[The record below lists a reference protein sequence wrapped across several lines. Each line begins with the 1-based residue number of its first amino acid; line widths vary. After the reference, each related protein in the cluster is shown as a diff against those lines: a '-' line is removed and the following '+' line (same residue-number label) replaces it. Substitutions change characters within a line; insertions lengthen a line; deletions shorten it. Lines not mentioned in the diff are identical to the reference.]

1 MQQKTRS
8 GSRAVTISDVADLAK
23 VSTATV
29 SRALTEPSRV
39 SVATRERVMAAVAQ
53 TGYTPNV
60 AARSLRVARSMMVLV
75 VVPYRITPFFS
86 VLLQSI
92 DRALAAGG
100 YGMLV
105 GDLNDRE
112 EQEPR
117 LVRLAAAGQV
127 DGMIL
132 LNGGILQSGSLRID
146 EMGVPLVALCI
157 PAAES
162 IPAVLVNDREGSAG
176 IARHLLEL
184 GHRRFGYVGGPPH
197 NHNDIERYQGFVAP
211 LLAAGIKLDEIV
223 RYEGDFHIAS
233 GAAVGRNF
241 VAQENRPTAIFCA
254 SDMMA
259 LGFMNQI
266 QSAGISVPGD
276 VSVAGFD
283 GIDIADYWVPALT
296 TVAQP
301 CEAMGKAAAARLLH
315 LLGTQDPAGSP
326 TPAPPLRQEL
336 TVTLRISASTGPAP
350 RSA

>member
-1 MQQKTRS
+1 MQQRTRA
-8 GSRAVTISDVADLAK
+8 GGRATTISDVAALAK

-29 SRALTEPSRV
+29 SRALAEPHRV

-132 LNGGILQSGSLRID
+132 LNGDILQAGGLRID

-157 PAAES
+157 PAS
-162 IPAVLVNDREGSAG
+162 DNIPAVLVNDREGSAEV
-176 IARHLLEL
+176 ARHLLDL
-184 GHRRFGYVGGPPH
+184 GHTRFGYLGGPAH
-197 NHNDIERYQGFVAP
+197 NHNNIQRFAGFTAP
-211 LLAAGIKLDEIV
+211 LLAAGIPPEAIT
-223 RYEGDFHIAS
+223 RYDGDFHIAS
-233 GAAVGRNF
+233 GAAAGRAF
-241 VAQENRPTAIFCA
+241 VAQKTPPTAVYCA

-259 LGFMNQI
+259 LGFMNQV
-266 QSAGISVPGD
+266 QAAGISVPGD

-301 CEAMGKAAAARLLH
+301 CEAMGRAAAMRLLG
-315 LLGTQDPAGSP
+315 LLSAREPENTDPQP
-326 TPAPPLRQEL
+326 LPLREEL
-336 TVTLRISASTGPAP
+336 AVTLRLAASTGPPRRAP
-350 RSA
+350 

>member
-1 MQQKTRS
+1 MQQR
-8 GSRAVTISDVADLAK
+8 SRAGGRATTISDVAGLAK

-29 SRALTEPSRV
+29 SRALTEPHRV
-39 SVATRERVMAAVAQ
+39 SAATRERVIAAVKE

-75 VVPYRITPFFS
+75 VVPYRVTPFFS

-92 DRALAAGG
+92 DRALAASG

-132 LNGGILQSGSLRID
+132 LNGDILQSGGLRID

-157 PAAES
+157 PASES
-162 IPAVLVNDREGSAG
+162 IPAILVNDRAGSAEV
-176 IARHLLEL
+176 ARYLLSL
-184 GHRRFGYVGGPPH
+184 GHRRFGYLGGPPS
-197 NHNDIERYQGFVAP
+197 NHNNVERYEGFIGP
-211 LLAAGIKLDEIV
+211 LREAGIEPAAIT

-233 GAAVGRNF
+233 GAAAGRAH
-241 VAQENRPTAIFCA
+241 VALPNPPTAVYCA

-259 LGFMNQI
+259 LGFMSQV
-266 QSAGISVPGD
+266 QAAGLSVPGD

-301 CEAMGKAAAARLLH
+301 CEAMGKAAAARILR
-315 LLGTQDPAGSP
+315 LLGAE
-326 TPAPPLRQEL
+326 TPEEDDAPPPPLREEL
-336 TVTLRISASTGPAP
+336 EVTVRIAASTAAP
-350 RSA
+350 SDRW